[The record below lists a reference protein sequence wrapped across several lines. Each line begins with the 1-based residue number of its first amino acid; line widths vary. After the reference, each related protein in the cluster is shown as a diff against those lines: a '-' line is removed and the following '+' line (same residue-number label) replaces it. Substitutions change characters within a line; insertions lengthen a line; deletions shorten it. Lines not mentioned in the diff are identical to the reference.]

1 MIFIIKIIFDL
12 MCDFFKK
19 INGYPGQFMRT
30 LTNLTGLKVNDYI
43 ALYLL

>member
-19 INGYPGQFMRT
+19 NNGYPDQFVRT
-30 LTNLTGLKVNDYI
+30 STNLTGPKLNDYI
-43 ALYLL
+43 ALYWF